1 MGDKKENKKVLLIDG
16 EPEFAKKLQKA
27 LEAKSYEVVA
37 CSTKEEGQGTMDIE
51 PDVIILGTIAPAGQ
65 AFSMHQWLKGHSRYK
80 DIPLVVIDASLDER
94 QEKGWRIF
102 EGMQLEAE
110 EYAVKPVEPEDILLR
125 VHNLLEEST
134 RLIKVLVVDDHT
146 MVRDGICSVLTLQN
160 DIEVVGEA
168 VDGQEGVEKALK
180 LMPHVVL
187 MDISMPVMSGLEAT
201 KEINKKSSQMKVLIL
216 TQYDS
221 EENMFVAKEAGAQGF
236 IPKRAASSELLS
248 GIRAVAAGRYFPA
261 AFAYVSANW
270 KQGSIP
276 PQKNNRH

>member
-1 MGDKKENKKVLLIDG
+1 MAESKKVLLIDD
-16 EPEFAKKLQKA
+16 EPDFLESLQKS
-27 LEAKSYEVVA
+27 LEAKDYSVI
-37 CSTKEEGQGTMDIE
+37 CCLSKEEGQEMLDQE
-51 PDVIILGTIAPAGQ
+51 PDVIVLGTLAPAGQ

-80 DIPLVVIDASLDER
+80 DIPLVVIDAPPAER
-94 QEKGWRIF
+94 QVKGWRIF

-110 EYAVKPVEPEDILLR
+110 EYAIKPVEPDSILVR
-125 VHNLLEEST
+125 IQGLLEEST
-134 RLIKVLVVDDHT
+134 KTIKVLVVDDHT

-160 DIEVVGEA
+160 DIDVVGEA
-168 VDGQEGVEKALK
+168 VDGQEAIDKTQE
-180 LMPHVVL
+180 LMPHIVL

-201 KEINKKSSQMKVLIL
+201 KRIAKDMPQVRVLIL

-270 KQGSIP
+270 KQANAS
-276 PQKNNRH
+276 